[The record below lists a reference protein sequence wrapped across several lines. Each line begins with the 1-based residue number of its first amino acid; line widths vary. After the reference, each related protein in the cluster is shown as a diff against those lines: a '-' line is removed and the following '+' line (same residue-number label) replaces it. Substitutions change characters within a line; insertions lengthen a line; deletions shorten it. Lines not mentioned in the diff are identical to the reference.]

1 MTFTEYSKE
10 AVTALAEQVEG
21 DEPRSVIT
29 PNGPVTAQPGE
40 WEVRYKDGNVRAMTD
55 EEFQDEFGGG
65 SSESEEDKEDKTPDA
80 GLDESR
86 VGVTTVRNVDSSAKV
101 DRDSGA
107 LDESD
112 DESNDAQ
119 SEDSTTG
126 EDGETGSVTRSP
138 SRPTRRR

>member
-10 AVTALAEQVEG
+10 AVTAMAEQVEG
-21 DEPRSVIT
+21 DEARSVIT
-29 PNGPVTAQPGE
+29 PNGPVAAQPGE

-55 EEFQDEFGGG
+55 EEFQEEFGGA
-65 SSESEEDKEDKTPDA
+65 SESDKDKDAEDRGPQ
-80 GLDESR
+80 ESLGGEKAR
-86 VGVTTVRNVDSSAKV
+86 TVDPQATV
-101 DRDSGA
+101 DRDSGT